1 MRVNRLRSPSSRS
14 RALCARGPNSA
25 RWPSST
31 PTVAVSV
38 VSGERSSWLTSE
50 VNLASRSMRSCRFA
64 VIRLNA
70 EASSW
75 RSTSSPTSIRV
86 SSSPPAMA
94 TAASVTSESGRS
106 ARELAHRPT
115 AAPARVVTRAAAAS
129 AKARARSV
137 PASSSNENTSK

>member
-70 EASSW
+70 EVDVVADLH
-75 RSTSSPTSIRV
+75 P
-86 SSSPPAMA
+86 
-94 TAASVTSESGRS
+94 SV
-106 ARELAHRPT
+106 ELTTGDGHCGFGH
-115 AAPARVVTRAAAAS
+115 VGERA
-129 AKARARSV
+129 
-137 PASSSNENTSK
+137 